1 VIQPPAGGGDRAVAG
16 VLGVGAVLFVG
27 FAATRVGSAGFVAAL
42 SLPLVLLAAA
52 LIVAAAVLTR
62 WYPIRPVAQGLAVFG
77 LLVHAL
83 VALRGG
89 PVWTRGCSAV
99 LAVVHGWALIRLFL
113 ITAAEEDDS
122 DDCDDSDDSDDR
134 TVVDEPAGVTDD
146 AGYPVVV
153 ETPVSDVVDLPA
165 ATPVEPPGSPELRS
179 PHVEYEERS

>member
-1 VIQPPAGGGDRAVAG
+1 MIQPPAGGGDRAVAG

-122 DDCDDSDDSDDR
+122 DDR